1 MVKKMYSTNDGQIF
15 DNELA
20 AEEHEA
26 YTMFFMAL
34 NESQQPFP
42 PEEPI
47 AISLAILKMNR
58 EVRTYLYEW
67 LIALNEWED
76 EQDRK
81 NRYVDQGAKQG
92 DAFKIEPISEIEAR
106 EEARL
111 KKVADL
117 KTFHDFKGSPYDP
130 NSDDEVKLAL

>member
-1 MVKKMYSTNDGQIF
+1 MYSTNDGQMF
-15 DNELA
+15 DNEKA

-34 NESQQPFP
+34 NEAQQPFP

-47 AISLAILKMNR
+47 AISIAILKMNR

-67 LIALNEWED
+67 LVALNDWED

-81 NRYVDQGAKQG
+81 NRYDKQG
-92 DAFKIEPISEIEAR
+92 DAFKIDIVALSAE
-106 EEARL
+106 EEAFRRDTEKAMDIEL
-111 KKVADL
+111 
-117 KTFHDFKGSPYDP
+117 FNEFKSGSKPVDP
-130 NSDDEVKLAL
+130 NIETEVKLAP